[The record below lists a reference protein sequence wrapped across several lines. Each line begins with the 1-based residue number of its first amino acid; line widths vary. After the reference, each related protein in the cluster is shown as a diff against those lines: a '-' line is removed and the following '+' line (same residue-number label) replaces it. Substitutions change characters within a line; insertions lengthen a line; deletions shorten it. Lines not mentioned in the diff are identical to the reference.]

1 MQKGE
6 LLEFEL
12 DSLDNKKETDFSD
25 LPDLISVSDDDD
37 EVNCDVNDFHR
48 KTFQVFSRLST
59 FNFGLEKVT
68 EDINNLKKDAADI
81 TVLIQNLCI
90 LLSRR
95 SSCGE
100 NIVLNMEEN
109 SDEGE
114 LLGEH
119 FSSPLYTKIPSQDKR
134 FYLED
139 DEQEDNDEEDNDEE
153 EDDDEQ
159 EEEDDDE
166 EDADVNEEDDND
178 DEDDLSDP
186 NGLGKSTI
194 FD

>member
-1 MQKGE
+1 MQKLE
-6 LLEFEL
+6 LELEFEL
-12 DSLDNKKETDFSD
+12 DSSDNKKETDYSD
-25 LPDLISVSDDDD
+25 LPELISVSDDDD
-37 EVNCDVNDFHR
+37 CDCDVNDLHR
-48 KTFQVFSRLST
+48 KTFQVFSRLSS

-68 EDINNLKKDAADI
+68 VDINNLKKDAADI
-81 TVLIQNLCI
+81 TVLIQNLCL
-90 LLSRR
+90 LLSNRT
-95 SSCGE
+95 SCGE

-114 LLGEH
+114 LLCER

-139 DEQEDNDEEDNDEE
+139 DEQEDNDEEE
-153 EDDDEQ
+153 EDDDEDNDDASEA
-159 EEEDDDE
+159 EEEA
-166 EDADVNEEDDND
+166 ADVNDDDNEED
-178 DEDDLSDP
+178 EDAL

>member
-25 LPDLISVSDDDD
+25 LPDLISVSDDGECDADD
-37 EVNCDVNDFHR
+37 ISS
-48 KTFQVFSRLST
+48 KTFQVFSRLSIL
-59 FNFGLEKVT
+59 NLGLEKVT
-68 EDINNLKKDAADI
+68 EDINSLKKDAADI
-81 TVLIQNLCI
+81 TVLMQNLCL
-90 LLSRR
+90 LLSKRT
-95 SSCGE
+95 SCCE

-114 LLGEH
+114 LYCEH

-139 DEQEDNDEEDNDEE
+139 DEQEENDDEEQDASEE
-153 EDDDEQ
+153 EDEDVQFSDDE
-159 EEEDDDE
+159 
-166 EDADVNEEDDND
+166 ADVNE
-178 DEDDLSDP
+178 DP
-186 NGLGKSTI
+186 NGLGESTI